1 MLMIVTAGA
10 VWGTIGLFVRN
21 LSAAGLQSMEIA
33 AIRCTVTCVVMFAL
47 LAIVN
52 PKLLKVRL
60 RDVWCFLG
68 TGICSI
74 VLFTWCYFTCMT
86 LSSLSVAA
94 VLLYTAPIFVMLMA
108 AVFFR
113 ERITRVKVIALICA
127 FAGCVLVS
135 GVGGNVTPIAVITGL
150 GAGFGYALYSIF
162 GTFALRRYATLTV
175 IAYTFLI
182 ASIGCVLLCDLGAIG
197 AYVQAAPLP
206 NVAYMI
212 LFGVVSCVI
221 PYLLYT
227 KGLEKVEAGKA
238 SILASVEPVVATLVG
253 VIVFREALT
262 VSNACGV
269 LLVLTAIVLLNL
281 KFKKANA

>member
-33 AIRCTVTCVVMFAL
+33 AIRCTVTCVVMLAL

-113 ERITRVKVIALICA
+113 ERITRVKVIALVCA

-135 GVGGNVTPIAVITGL
+135 GVGGNVTPLAVITGL

-206 NVAYMI
+206 NIAYMI